1 MSSVVPEGWFSK
13 SLDEVSI
20 FIRDGTHGTHERL
33 NEGIPLL
40 SAKNIS
46 SDGHINCDSG
56 DSLISEI
63 DYQKIHAKYVIEKDD
78 LLLTVVGTL
87 GRTALVPKGF
97 RKFTLQRSVA
107 IIRLDAKT
115 IHPEL
120 CYQYLSGDEFQRQ
133 LSLRS
138 NSTAQAG
145 VYLGELARISIPVP
159 PLPEQKKIAS
169 ILTSVDEVIENAQ
182 KQIDKLQDL
191 KKATMNELLTKGI
204 GHTEFKDSELG
215 QSEAS
220 IKYPFGGLPDL
231 WEYRAIDSLVDFL
244 TGPAF
249 DSAKFNTNKM
259 GARLVRGINLTRGAT
274 RWSDASTKY
283 WEHDLGDF
291 KKYQLRHGD
300 TVIGMDGSLVGKNY
314 AFIGSSDLPA
324 LLVQRVARLRATEK
338 IDATYLY
345 YLFGTGQWISYVEL
359 VKTNSGI
366 PHISNG
372 DIKSF
377 RIPVPP
383 LPEQKKIASILT
395 SMDKAIKEKK
405 TKLSQTQ
412 SLKKSLMQ
420 DLLTGKVRVTVN

>member
-46 SDGHINCDSG
+46 SDGHINCDST
-56 DSLISEI
+56 DSLICEV
-63 DYQKIHAKYVIEKDD
+63 DYQKIHAKYAIEKDD

-107 IIRLDAKT
+107 IIRLDSKT

-145 VYLGELARISIPVP
+145 VYLGELGKISIPIP

-169 ILTSVDEVIENAQ
+169 ILTSVDEVIENTQ

-191 KKATMNELLTKGI
+191 KNATMNELLTKGI

-215 QSEAS
+215 RIPKSWEVVE
-220 IKYPFGGLPDL
+220 LNDL
-231 WEYRAIDSLVDFL
+231 V
-244 TGPAF
+244 
-249 DSAKFNTNKM
+249 
-259 GARLVRGINLTRGAT
+259 
-274 RWSDASTKY
+274 
-283 WEHDLGDF
+283 
-291 KKYQLRHGD
+291 
-300 TVIGMDGSLVGKNY
+300 GSLSGGVSVNSENRNRVG
-314 AFIGSSDLPA
+314 S
-324 LLVQRVARLRATEK
+324 
-338 IDATYLY
+338 
-345 YLFGTGQWISYVEL
+345 EL
-359 VKTNSGI
+359 GVLKTSC
-366 PHISNG
+366 ISNG
-372 DIKSF
+372 KFLSNEHKAVLSEDVHRVRTPVEAEIILFSRMNTPNLVGESGYVEQSFDNLYLPDRLWALKLRDKSKTSVRWLSWLLVSRSVKSDISNAATGTSGSMKNISKPNLLAIKV
-377 RIPVPP
+377 RHPPVN
-383 LPEQKKIASILT
+383 EQFQIASVINSLEYKRVST
-395 SMDKAIKEKK
+395 Q
-405 TKLSQTQ
+405 TKMNTLV

>member
-169 ILTSVDEVIENAQ
+169 ILTSVDEVIENTQ

-215 QSEAS
+215 RIPKSWEVSLIGEVCEVGTGKKDTQNKMKYG
-220 IKYPFGGLPDL
+220 KYPFFVRSQTI
-231 WEYRAIDSLVDFL
+231 ERIDSYSFDGEAILTAGDGVGTGKVFHYVNGRFDF
-244 TGPAF
+244 
-249 DSAKFNTNKM
+249 
-259 GARLVRGINLTRGAT
+259 
-274 RWSDASTKY
+274 
-283 WEHDLGDF
+283 H
-291 KKYQLRHGD
+291 
-300 TVIGMDGSLVGKNY
+300 
-314 AFIGSSDLPA
+314 
-324 LLVQRVARLRATEK
+324 QRVYKLSDFRGGAIGK
-338 IDATYLY
+338 FLY
-345 YLFGTGQWISYVEL
+345 YCFSSRFLKQVQQFSARGSVESVRMEMITGMAI
-359 VKTNSGI
+359 
-366 PHISNG
+366 
-372 DIKSF
+372 
-377 RIPVPP
+377 P
-383 LPEQKKIASILT
+383 LPSIQEQSKIVDCISAIETNISIG
-395 SMDKAIKEKK
+395 KQ
-405 TKLSQTQ
+405 KLSQTK

>member
-169 ILTSVDEVIENAQ
+169 ILTSVDEVIENTQ

-215 QSEAS
+215 RIPKSWEVSLIGEVCEVGTGKKDTQNKMKYG
-220 IKYPFGGLPDL
+220 KYPFFVRSQTI
-231 WEYRAIDSLVDFL
+231 ERIDSYSFDGEAILTAGDGVGTGKVFHYVNGRFDF
-244 TGPAF
+244 
-249 DSAKFNTNKM
+249 
-259 GARLVRGINLTRGAT
+259 
-274 RWSDASTKY
+274 
-283 WEHDLGDF
+283 H
-291 KKYQLRHGD
+291 
-300 TVIGMDGSLVGKNY
+300 
-314 AFIGSSDLPA
+314 
-324 LLVQRVARLRATEK
+324 QRVYKLSHFRGGALGK
-338 IDATYLY
+338 FLY
-345 YLFGTGQWISYVEL
+345 YCFSSRFLKQVQQFSARGSVESVRMEMITGMAI
-359 VKTNSGI
+359 
-366 PHISNG
+366 
-372 DIKSF
+372 
-377 RIPVPP
+377 P
-383 LPEQKKIASILT
+383 LPSLQEQSKIVDCISAIETNISIG
-395 SMDKAIKEKK
+395 KQ
-405 TKLSQTQ
+405 KLSQTQ

-420 DLLTGKVRVTVN
+420 DLLTGKVRVRVN

>member
-1 MSSVVPEGWFSK
+1 MSSLVPEGWFSK

-169 ILTSVDEVIENAQ
+169 ILTSVDEVIENTQ

-215 QSEAS
+215 RIPEGWGNLPVAEVFEVGRGRVISKDEIRDNSGRYPVFSSQSKNNGEMGRLNSYDFEGEYVTWTTDGAYAGTVFYRSGRFNCTNVCGTLRDKGIHAVDMRFAS
-220 IKYPFGGLPDL
+220 
-231 WEYRAIDSLVDFL
+231 EYLSTV
-244 TGPAF
+244 
-249 DSAKFNTNKM
+249 AKNH
-259 GARLVRGINLTRGAT
+259 V
-274 RWSDASTKY
+274 
-283 WEHDLGDF
+283 
-291 KKYQLRHGD
+291 
-300 TVIGMDGSLVGKNY
+300 
-314 AFIGSSDLPA
+314 
-324 LLVQRVARLRATEK
+324 
-338 IDATYLY
+338 
-345 YLFGTGQWISYVEL
+345 SYVGNPKL
-359 VKTNSGI
+359 M
-366 PHISNG
+366 NG
-372 DIKSF
+372 VFGEIGL
-377 RIPVPP
+377 ILPP

-395 SMDKAIKEKK
+395 SMDKNIEEKQR
-405 TKLSQTQ
+405 KLQQTQ